1 MEVASCADVVI
12 PDNPLDLASVA
23 MKNELPGDPTLSP
36 GVLPQD
42 VSDREPDEDDE
53 FWRQW
58 WNQQEPEDK
67 EP

>member
-1 MEVASCADVVI
+1 
-12 PDNPLDLASVA
+12 